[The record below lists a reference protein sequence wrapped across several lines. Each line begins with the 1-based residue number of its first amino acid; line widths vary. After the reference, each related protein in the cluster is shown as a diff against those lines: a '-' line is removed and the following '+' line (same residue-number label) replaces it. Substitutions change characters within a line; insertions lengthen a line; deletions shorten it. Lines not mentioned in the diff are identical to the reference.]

1 MPEVTVRLW
10 VGDQDDVVS
19 YTVSVPGGV
28 TDTEAAVEAARA
40 EAESD
45 GYEDLNLKEI
55 EAV

>member
-1 MPEVTVRLW
+1 MSQVAVRLW
-10 VGDQDDVVS
+10 VGDQEDVVS

-28 TDTEAAVEAARA
+28 TDTEAAVEAARTEA
-40 EAESD
+40 EAD